1 MAALSHLWQC
11 LARGAALNPA
21 GVAIRDASRGQ
32 QLDYARSV
40 ALAERLAGDLVAG
53 GLPAGARVGLCLPK
67 SIESVLCI
75 FGVQRARGAHVPVDY
90 GAPAERNAWIFSNCD
105 IHTLIVDARRRDEL
119 VAALADKGCTPR
131 VIALEMEHA
140 GTMPA
145 GALEQALAGAAT
157 AELPSL
163 EGCTRTDLGY
173 ILYTSG
179 STGVPKGV
187 RISQGA
193 ALAFIEWCAD
203 LYHPGTTDRFSSHAP
218 FHFDLSV
225 LDIYVPLLHGARLV
239 LIGEEDG
246 KNPGR
251 LVEILEG
258 EAITHW
264 YSTPS
269 ILTLMLQFGKP
280 EGRDVSALRV
290 VNFAG
295 EVFPIKHLQA
305 LRALWPDP
313 VYYNL
318 YGPTETNVC
327 TWHELPAYPDEGQ
340 VVPYPIGRVCPHYES
355 LRVDHDGNPVT
366 GDGEGL
372 LLIRGEG
379 VMDGYWN
386 SPELDAKAFLE
397 VDGIRW
403 YNTGDVVQ
411 PNGRGELEFL
421 GRRDRMVKK
430 RGYRIELG
438 EIEAALYRHP
448 AVLEA
453 AVLAVADA
461 DGGVRIRACLV
472 PHGGQK
478 LSIIALKRYSADN
491 LLSYMVPDDFV
502 FLESLPKTSTDKTDY
517 QRLKEMVQ

>member
-1 MAALSHLWQC
+1 MAPLTHLWQC
-11 LARGAALNPA
+11 LERGAALDPS
-21 GVAIRDASRGQ
+21 GPAIRDASRGV
-32 QLDYARSV
+32 QLDYTRAV
-40 ALAERLAGDLVAG
+40 ELAERLAGDLVAG

-67 SIESVLCI
+67 SIDSVLAI
-75 FGVQRARGAHVPVDY
+75 FGIQRARGAHVPVDY
-90 GAPAERNAWIFSNCD
+90 GAPAERNAWIFSNCA

-119 VAALADKGCTPR
+119 VAALAAKGCTPR
-131 VIALEMEHA
+131 VIALEMDHA
-140 GTMPA
+140 GAAPA
-145 GALEQALAGAAT
+145 GALERALAAAS
-157 AELPSL
+157 AAPLPPL
-163 EGCTRTDLGY
+163 EGRARTELGY

-193 ALAFIEWCAD
+193 ALAFIEWCAE
-203 LYHPGTTDRFSSHAP
+203 LYRPGTADRFSSHAP

-225 LDIYVPLLHGARLV
+225 LDIYVPLLHGACLV

-246 KNPGR
+246 KNPAR

-258 EAITHW
+258 ERITHW

-269 ILTLMLQFGKP
+269 ILTLMLQFGRP

-305 LRALWPDP
+305 LRALWPAP

-327 TWHELPAYPDEGQ
+327 TWHELPPAPDEGQ
-340 VVPYPIGRVCPHYES
+340 TVPYPIGRVCPHYDS
-355 LRVDHDGNPVT
+355 LRVDLDSRPVT
-366 GDGEGL
+366 DGGEGL

-403 YNTGDVVQ
+403 YNTGDVVK

-448 AVLEA
+448 DVLEA
-453 AVLAVADA
+453 AVLAVTDS

-472 PHGGQK
+472 PHEGRR
-478 LSIIALKRYSADN
+478 LSIIALKRYSADT
-491 LLSYMVPDDFV
+491 LLSYMVPDEFL

-517 QRLKEMVQ
+517 QRLKETVQ